1 LESIITIK
9 YYPQD
14 NCIKGKAPAIDYL
27 PEQPT
32 KLKRPDR
39 EEAMKRWWSLP
50 PDGWGKLN
58 VDGSFMPETHSG
70 GAGMI
75 FRDERGNHFL
85 RLSTATKLLV
95 TS

>member
-14 NCIKGKAPAIDYL
+14 DYIKGKAPAIDHL
-27 PEQPT
+27 LEQPT

-39 EEAMKRWWSLP
+39 EEALKRRWSLP

-58 VDGSFMPETHSG
+58 IDGSFMPKTHSG

-75 FRDERGNHFL
+75 FRDEQGGHFL
-85 RLSTATKLLV
+85 RLSAATKLLV